1 MVNDI
6 TIGNYFAIYFKIFNF
21 MKTLELN
28 QMEKLQGGNDANDNL
43 SLGVGIACGA
53 IGVVAL
59 AGTIFTFGGSLA
71 FGITLAG
78 AMCTGAGVALTTAPY
93 VLGDDF

>member
-28 QMEKLQGGNDANDNL
+28 QMEELQAGSCAVDVGFAVASTVL
-43 SLGVGIACGA
+43 ISLGPVGWLAYAGLA
-53 IGVVAL
+53 VVAADFWLTSDCGL
-59 AGTIFTFGGSLA
+59 AQ
-71 FGITLAG
+71 
-78 AMCTGAGVALTTAPY
+78 
-93 VLGDDF
+93 